1 MIKYPDRNQT
11 RRKGFIL
18 SYSSSVIR
26 VQHDQRK
33 HDNRKEDMIARAG
46 SWVTTFNPHK
56 TKRRANGG
64 RL

>member
-1 MIKYPDRNQT
+1 M
-11 RRKGFIL
+11 

-64 RL
+64 RE